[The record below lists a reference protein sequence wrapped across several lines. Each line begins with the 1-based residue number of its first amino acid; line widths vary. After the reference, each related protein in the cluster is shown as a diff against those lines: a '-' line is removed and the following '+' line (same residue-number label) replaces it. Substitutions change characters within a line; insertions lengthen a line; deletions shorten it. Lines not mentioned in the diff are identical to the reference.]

1 MFKKKPTAHDIAM
14 RKITC
19 DYCGK
24 KHFIK
29 HGDWVITANNKVLC
43 DYRRLDDCF
52 HKNWDKVK

>member
-1 MFKKKPTAHDIAM
+1 MFKKKPTARDIAM

-52 HKNWDKVK
+52 HKNWDKDK